1 MCNGKKQC
9 VECSLFTSCPS
20 STRVFINYCGSMPDS
35 LKDQIWRA
43 RIDCR
48 VRRRQL
54 KYSGVPSVIRGINNA
69 VIMPS
74 DVNVLET
81 SYHA

>member
-1 MCNGKKQC
+1 MCDGKKQC
-9 VECSLFTSCPS
+9 VECSLFSSCPS
-20 STRVFINYCGSMPDS
+20 STRVFVNYCGSMPAT
-35 LKDQIWRA
+35 LRDQIWRA

-54 KYSGVPSVIRGINNA
+54 KYTGMQGMIRGISNA
-69 VIMPS
+69 VVMPS

-81 SYHA
+81 NYHT